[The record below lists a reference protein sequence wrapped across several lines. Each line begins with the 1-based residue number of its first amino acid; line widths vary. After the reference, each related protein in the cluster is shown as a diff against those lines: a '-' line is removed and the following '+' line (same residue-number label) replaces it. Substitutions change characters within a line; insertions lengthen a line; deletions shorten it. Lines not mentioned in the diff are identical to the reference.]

1 MRIAFLGDTHYC
13 IPRETTGP
21 RSSPGRLPDHQRYT
35 PMTESVLRPLLA
47 QVQTAAPDLVISSGD
62 FVEGG
67 LSANP
72 AAARREM
79 EEGLAFFTG
88 LNLPFLIARGTHDA
102 PDLFAE
108 LAVPA
113 IGRSLGQAFTET
125 YFRHDVGECTFLV
138 LDYQRFSV
146 GNPQDAWVE
155 AQLADAAQTGR
166 RIFVVAHAPVY
177 LWGRHFFGDPALI
190 RRLDALFSA
199 YPVEA
204 YLCGHTHNQ
213 IVSFHARQGKQ
224 GWLQLM
230 ASSVGYAAMPGQP
243 LEQTHSLADFGP
255 ENTYLWGIAEDS
267 APGLFLLDLSA
278 NGMFLS
284 WQSVGGEQ
292 HECATE
298 GLREATTCRATLAK
312 PPVLAPEDLFQI
324 KSAVLGV
331 FSYSGNTPAGEVA
344 LNGVPLGPLPA
355 NCSYAAR
362 RFLTIPGEAL
372 TTIGQQNTVTVR
384 TPELPSFA
392 IGSFLLE
399 LTLLDGRVV
408 RSRVAPEILTAG
420 DRWQTFPGQRQ
431 LRPCA
436 PDQKADLSL
445 CFWVP

>member
-21 RSSPGRLPDHQRYT
+21 RRAPGGLPDNQRYT
-35 PMTESVLRPLLA
+35 PMTDSVLQPLLA
-47 QVQTAAPDLVISSGD
+47 QVRVATPDLVIFSGD

-72 AAARREM
+72 TAARREM
-79 EEGLAFFTG
+79 EEGLAFFTD
-88 LNLPFLIARGTHDA
+88 LHLPFLIARGTHDA

-113 IGRSLGQAFTET
+113 IGRSLGRTFAET
-125 YFRHDVGECTFLV
+125 YFRHDVGECAFLV
-138 LDYQRFSV
+138 LDYQHFAVS
-146 GNPQDAWVE
+146 NAQDVWLE
-155 AQLADAAQTGR
+155 AQLADAAQAGR

-190 RRLDALFSA
+190 RRLDVLFSA

-204 YLCGHTHNQ
+204 YFCGHTHNQ
-213 IVSFHARQGKQ
+213 IVSFHARQSRQ

-230 ASSVGYAAMPGQP
+230 GSSVGYAAMPGQP

-255 ENTYLWGIAEDS
+255 DNTYLWGIGEDS

-284 WQSVGGEQ
+284 WQSVGGAQREF
-292 HECATE
+292 ATE
-298 GLREATTCRATLAK
+298 GLREATTCRAPVAK
-312 PPVLAPEDLFQI
+312 PSVLAPEDFLQI

-331 FSYSGNTPAGEVA
+331 FSYSGNTPADEVA

-362 RFLTIPGEAL
+362 RFLTVPGEAL
-372 TTIGQQNTVTVR
+372 TTIGEQNTVTVR
-384 TPELPSFA
+384 TPDLPAFA

-399 LTLLDGRVV
+399 LTLLDGRTV
-408 RSRVAPEILTAG
+408 RSRVAPEILVAG
-420 DRWQTFPGQRQ
+420 DRRQTFPGQRQ
-431 LRPCA
+431 LKPCT
-436 PDQKADLSL
+436 PGQKTDVSLS
-445 CFWVP
+445 F